1 MTERSDVSS
10 QAPKRKA
17 DEEGAAG
24 GEEAAGSSSVKK
36 TLTSATVAGTN
47 PTTDTAHGHRLQQQQ
62 EVLVDGPF
70 NGCTVE
76 RSDDM
81 NPPESSVIIS
91 LDTTSQLDAQR
102 WQVVMPSMEERQF
115 QFLERLAL
123 VNSRYIQHLH
133 ESISTLAHLRELCLV
148 NCTGLAEITPAISE
162 LRNLKVVRHTWIGL
176 AGWFQT
182 RPANSF
188 AYAILSCSHL
198 F

>member
-10 QAPKRKA
+10 HAPKRKA
-17 DEEGAAG
+17 DEEGVAG
-24 GEEAAGSSSVKK
+24 GEVAAGSFSVKK
-36 TLTSATVAGTN
+36 TLTSTVAGTN
-47 PTTDTAHGHRLQQQQ
+47 ATTDTANGRRLQQQQ

-76 RSDDM
+76 RSNDT

-102 WQVVMPSMEERQF
+102 WEVTMPSMEERQF

-133 ESISTLAHLRELCLV
+133 ESVSTLAHLRELCLV
-148 NCTGLAEITPAISE
+148 NCTGLTEITPAISE
-162 LRNLKVVRHTWIGL
+162 LRNLKVVRQTWICPCGL
-176 AGWFQT
+176 VPNRIGHFICICNMVLLT
-182 RPANSF
+182 P
-188 AYAILSCSHL
+188 I
-198 F
+198 